1 MSVVYPNLVG
11 EVTKRG
17 IRKSV
22 IASTIGISERAL
34 YNKFLGTVPFTWP
47 EACKIQEV
55 FFPDMDKDTLFLKID
70 EPNS

>member
-34 YNKFLGTVPFTWP
+34 YNKFIGAVPFTWP
-47 EACKIQEV
+47 EACAIQEV
-55 FFPDMDKDTLFLKID
+55 FFPDMDKDTLFFKTD
-70 EPNS
+70 DTSA